1 MLVSGK
7 PALPIASSVS
17 FLREASAGPADVFL
31 FEKGPGAVKPGPLL
45 AFRCVLFYTPVLGFA
60 FCPASAA
67 GACGAG
73 VGVGVGAGF
82 SSSPAMAS
90 RMAFAM
96 ASTSLCCR
104 RFLTLSTAASAAV
117 TAEKSL

>member
-45 AFRCVLFYTPVLGFA
+45 AFRCVLFYTPA
-60 FCPASAA
+60 PQAPAADA
-67 GACGAG
+67 GRKANPKTG
-73 VGVGVGAGF
+73 VA
-82 SSSPAMAS
+82 
-90 RMAFAM
+90 
-96 ASTSLCCR
+96 
-104 RFLTLSTAASAAV
+104 
-117 TAEKSL
+117 K